1 MVSNN
6 PNSSCH
12 GRRARG
18 MASDWRRQNIKMPK
32 AKTTRPERKI
42 TALMTPRSIS
52 KPTRAAICPKENDRP
67 IQARMRSE
75 RGRLERSGR
84 ILLILQVT
92 QEKSKDVMHRTE
104 PSDIFDR
111 RG

>member
-52 KPTRAAICPKENDRP
+52 KPMRAAICPKENDRP
-67 IQARMRSE
+67 IQVRMRIE
-75 RGRLERSGR
+75 KGRLKRCGG
-84 ILLILQVT
+84 IFLILQVK
-92 QEKSKDVMHRTE
+92 QEKRKDVMQRVE
-104 PSDIFDR
+104 PSDLFDR